1 MPKWNSTNTTAQS
14 NFFQLQQLTKHMT
27 PMGHVLKSFQCSCYR
42 FVPFCRFFPATP
54 IKASQ
59 RIEHVF
65 DQVAICP
72 ANFRLFE
79 PYQVIYFAFFATPC
93 ILNRTSKQQTREC
106 SGTKNPMV
114 SRTPLGGDGFD
125 SRMDKGDTE
134 APVNCVTSIEV
145 INSY

>member
-79 PYQVIYFAFFATPC
+79 PYQVIYRVFRHNLHFEQ
-93 ILNRTSKQQTREC
+93 NQQTTDPQMSTAAQR
-106 SGTKNPMV
+106 
-114 SRTPLGGDGFD
+114 
-125 SRMDKGDTE
+125 
-134 APVNCVTSIEV
+134 I
-145 INSY
+145 